1 MVDPTPHFSA
11 KLSSLIM
18 LGLLA
23 SSSYCSAAGDSTQ
36 TTIDIDWSLM
46 LLGLF
51 AGLAFFLLG
60 MDMLASGLKAAAG
73 AQMKNLLAR
82 FTSNRVKAALTG
94 SVVTA
99 LVQSSSITTVLT
111 VGFVSS
117 GLMTLTQSVGVIM
130 GANIGSTLTAQ
141 IVAFDIGEAAL
152 AMVATG
158 FAVMFISK
166 KKKLSNIGKGILGFG
181 LIFYGMMVMS
191 DGMYPLRSYP
201 PFTSMMAEME
211 NPLFG
216 ILCGALFTALVQSS
230 AATTGIVIAF
240 ASQGVIS
247 LPAGIAL
254 VFGANIG
261 TCATAILAT
270 LGKSDEARRV
280 AVVHVIFN
288 VIGVLIW
295 VNFIPQLASW
305 VSTEGNVPRQIAN
318 AHAIFNISNT
328 VLLLPVAGV
337 MAYLAEKII
346 PEKVVTEEPVSKFLD
361 DSVISIPSVA
371 LVNARLEATR
381 MGKKVHKLMLAFP
394 AENNPEGSKGKFK
407 KLQRVI
413 TQLNIQILDYLANI
427 RRGELSEE
435 ESINFQNIMI
445 TTDAL
450 ESISE
455 LLINDLIGIEKH
467 QRKHNISV
475 SNEAKSLFANIYT
488 DTATRLKQ
496 TLAVFANEDKSG
508 AQQLLKDKDAQEQA
522 YADLNSHQEMRFS
535 EASGDRLDTFRLEMR
550 FISRLRNINMILNRI
565 LAELAHLPSSTKLS
579 DSL

>member
-1 MVDPTPHFSA
+1 MLARIHSPKKLCYLTALVLLVSSFCFAASDSVITPT
-11 KLSSLIM
+11 
-18 LGLLA
+18 
-23 SSSYCSAAGDSTQ
+23 TNN
-36 TTIDIDWSLM
+36 IDWSLM

-60 MDMLASGLKAAAG
+60 MDMLASGLRAAAG

-82 FTSNRVKAALTG
+82 FTNNRFKAALTG

-152 AMVATG
+152 AMIALG

-166 KKKLSNIGKGILGFG
+166 KKKLSNVGKGVLGFG

-211 NPLFG
+211 HPLFG

-288 VIGVLIW
+288 VIGVLLW
-295 VNFIPQLASW
+295 VAFIPHLAAW
-305 VSTEGNVPRQIAN
+305 VSSEVAGNVPRQIAN

-328 VLLLPVAGV
+328 LILLPVAGV

-346 PEKVVTEEPVSKFLD
+346 PERIITEEPVSKFLD

-371 LVNARLEATR
+371 LVNARLEAAR
-381 MGKKVHKLMLAFP
+381 MGDKVYKLMLAFP
-394 AENNPEGSKGKFK
+394 SEDNPDGSKKKFK
-407 KLQRVI
+407 KLQKVI

-435 ESINFQNIMI
+435 DSIDFQNIMI

-455 LLINDLIGIEKH
+455 LLINDLIRIEKH
-467 QRKHNISV
+467 QKKHNISV
-475 SNEAKSLFANIYT
+475 SKEAKSLFANVFT

-496 TLAVFANEDKSG
+496 TLTVFSNEDKAG
-508 AQQLLKDKDAQEQA
+508 ALQLLKKKDAQEQA

-535 EASGDRLDTFRLEMR
+535 EACGDRLDTFRLEMR
-550 FISRLRNINMILNRI
+550 FVSRLRNINMILNRI
-565 LAELAHLPSSTKLS
+565 LAEMAHLPSN
-579 DSL
+579 